1 MWIALMRAVGGV
13 TAVPALL
20 VQGSQ
25 QRATA
30 KASHGISSDK
40 VHNLSMAEIFI
51 EAQISRR
58 PQQVQPLTNLVD
70 SLFSTCP
77 APEKSSR
84 MQWCPIKM
92 RDFH

>member
-25 QRATA
+25 PRATV

-40 VHNLSMAEIFI
+40 VHNLSMAEIFV

-58 PQQVQPLTNLVD
+58 PQQVQPPTNLLG
-70 SLFSTCP
+70 SMFSICP
-77 APEKSSR
+77 APDKF
-84 MQWCPIKM
+84 IKNVLVSIGG
-92 RDFH
+92 RLT